1 MNKLKMWIKDHYKLI
16 IICLLILMMLKSCKS
31 CSAER
36 RFEYTINKYN
46 YIIDSVNN
54 ITDSLEY
61 TIDTKNIFIK
71 QLIDSINTLKYEN
84 NILKVVIDDTK
95 KDKEYYRKQNSN
107 LATMAENLTK
117 KDTIK

>member
-1 MNKLKMWIKDHYKLI
+1 MNKIKTWIKEHYMLI

-54 ITDSLEY
+54 ITDSLKH
-61 TIDTKNIFIK
+61 TIDTKNIINK

-84 NILKVVIDDTK
+84 NILRSVIDDTK
-95 KDKEYYRKQNSN
+95 KDKEYYRKQNRN
-107 LATMAENLTK
+107 LVNVAENLSK